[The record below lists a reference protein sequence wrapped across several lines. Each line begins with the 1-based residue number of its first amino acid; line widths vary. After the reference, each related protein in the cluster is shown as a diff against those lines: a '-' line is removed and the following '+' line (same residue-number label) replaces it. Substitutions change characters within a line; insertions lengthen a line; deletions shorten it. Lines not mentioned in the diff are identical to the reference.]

1 LNLNIKK
8 SRMRSNTY
16 LILLLLLSIVP
27 LKLLAQNNTQSH
39 VVDQINLGIKYLSE
53 KEHIKSIEELI
64 EAKEIALRNEW
75 YAQAFR
81 ATLNIGT
88 NYYML
93 WDYGEALQY
102 YLQAYEIAINHLG
115 PREKKTV
122 YNNIGVLYIEEKD
135 PIKAEEYFLKAYTI
149 AKDLRDKEE
158 IGACAVNLALLAN
171 EMGKVDVASAYLEE
185 AEPLL
190 DKKKNVIL
198 LAKIARVE
206 NLLFRNQLVQAE
218 KLALKILPQLDNLSI
233 VAEGATLNSKITLLL
248 IISNI
253 YSQQNK
259 YEKAREYALIARS
272 EQQNIEG
279 RLEIYE
285 HLSTLYPTK
294 DVSPI
299 AKAYKDSIRIAS
311 DSLDE
316 KKNGALFKSE
326 KVKLQIQNYKHD
338 LLESKKI
345 REQEKQFFYKLII
358 GVVIVMGFLVWLYK
372 NNALKYKQRK
382 KIVELELAKEK
393 SDHLLQEKQRQQK
406 ESMILL
412 EKERL
417 KNELDLK
424 NRELIAKAMYLANKN
439 ELIEEVVESLSINP
453 EITTN
458 TPLKNQVNDL
468 KKHLKKE
475 TQWNNFFVHFEEL
488 NQGFL
493 NRLRGQH
500 PNLTPSDIRF
510 LTFLYMNLSY
520 KEIASLLNISLQ
532 SCRKRKE
539 RISKK
544 MDVSGNIPLH
554 AYLSGI

>member
-1 LNLNIKK
+1 
-8 SRMRSNTY
+8 
-16 LILLLLLSIVP
+16 
-27 LKLLAQNNTQSH
+27 
-39 VVDQINLGIKYLSE
+39 
-53 KEHIKSIEELI
+53 
-64 EAKEIALRNEW
+64 
-75 YAQAFR
+75 
-81 ATLNIGT
+81 
-88 NYYML
+88 
-93 WDYGEALQY
+93 
-102 YLQAYEIAINHLG
+102 
-115 PREKKTV
+115 
-122 YNNIGVLYIEEKD
+122 
-135 PIKAEEYFLKAYTI
+135 
-149 AKDLRDKEE
+149 
-158 IGACAVNLALLAN
+158 
-171 EMGKVDVASAYLEE
+171 
-185 AEPLL
+185 
-190 DKKKNVIL
+190 
-198 LAKIARVE
+198 
-206 NLLFRNQLVQAE
+206 
-218 KLALKILPQLDNLSI
+218 
-233 VAEGATLNSKITLLL
+233 
-248 IISNI
+248 
-253 YSQQNK
+253 
-259 YEKAREYALIARS
+259 
-272 EQQNIEG
+272 
-279 RLEIYE
+279 
-285 HLSTLYPTK
+285 
-294 DVSPI
+294 
-299 AKAYKDSIRIAS
+299 
-311 DSLDE
+311 
-316 KKNGALFKSE
+316 
-326 KVKLQIQNYKHD
+326 
-338 LLESKKI
+338 
-345 REQEKQFFYKLII
+345 
-358 GVVIVMGFLVWLYK
+358 MGFLVWLYK